1 MLTAGGTYTFKVR
14 GVYNSSNKGSWEE
27 SDSWYVSAT
36 EAAAIA
42 NGTGTKTGSSAG
54 AWLLD
59 SVGWWYCNAD
69 RSYTVNNWQLIDN
82 KWYYFNE
89 VGYMKTG
96 WILWNGQWYYC
107 GSDGAMLAN
116 TTTPDGYYV
125 GSDGAWIQ

>member
-96 WILWNGQWYYC
+96 WLEYKGQWYYLDPEN
-107 GSDGAMLAN
+107 GVMQTN
-116 TTTPDGYYV
+116 RTIDGYQLDSSGV
-125 GSDGAWIQ
+125 RI